1 MRVERM
7 YAASP
12 HWRFEAARPPRRS
25 ATRAR
30 KVAIGVGA
38 ALVIVFGLSK
48 TVAGEGPG
56 GYTSY
61 RVQPG
66 DTLWS
71 IAAER
76 YAGADVRV
84 RVGEI
89 EKANGLDSPV
99 IVPGEVLKV
108 PQS

>member
-1 MRVERM
+1 M

-12 HWRFEAARPPRRS
+12 YWRFEAGRPPRRS
-25 ATRAR
+25 AVRAR
-30 KVAIGVGA
+30 RALIGAGA
-38 ALVIVFGLSK
+38 AVLIVFGLSK
-48 TVAGEGPG
+48 TVVGEGPAG
-56 GYTSY
+56 FTSY

-76 YAGADVRV
+76 YPGTDVRE

-89 EKANGLDSPV
+89 ERASGLTSPV
-99 IVPGEVLKV
+99 IVPGEELKV
-108 PQS
+108 PQP

>member
-1 MRVERM
+1 M

-12 HWRFEAARPPRRS
+12 SWRFESHRPPRRS
-25 ATRAR
+25 AVRAR
-30 KVAIGVGA
+30 QVVIGIGA

-48 TVAGEGPG
+48 TAAGAGPM

-61 RVQPG
+61 QVQPG

-76 YAGADVRV
+76 YAGADVREK
-84 RVGEI
+84 VGEM
-89 EKANGLDSPV
+89 ERANGLGSPV

-108 PQS
+108 PQP

>member
-1 MRVERM
+1 M
-7 YAASP
+7 
-12 HWRFEAARPPRRS
+12 
-25 ATRAR
+25 RAR
-30 KVAIGVGA
+30 QAAIGIGA

-48 TVAGEGPG
+48 TVAGAGPSG
-56 GYTSY
+56 FTSY
-61 RVQPG
+61 QVQPG

-76 YAGADVRV
+76 YTGADVRE

-89 EKANGLDSPV
+89 EHANNLTTPV

>member
-1 MRVERM
+1 M

-12 HWRFEAARPPRRS
+12 YWRFEAGRPPRPSAVRS
-25 ATRAR
+25 RRAL
-30 KVAIGVGA
+30 IGLGM
-38 ALVIVFGLSK
+38 ALLIVFGLSK
-48 TVAGEGPG
+48 TVVGAAPTGF
-56 GYTSY
+56 TSY
-61 RVQPG
+61 QVQPG

-71 IAAER
+71 IAGER
-76 YAGADVRV
+76 YQGADVRE

-89 EKANGLDSPV
+89 ERANGLTTPV